1 MCLCVDM
8 QMFTKVSNWRGFSKK
23 KRFKT
28 LFQSHKIV
36 RINEI
41 IFIFHHLFC
50 FLSVQLC
57 LPALLLCSDISIK
70 SI

>member
-1 MCLCVDM
+1 M
-8 QMFTKVSNWRGFSKK
+8 
-23 KRFKT
+23 
-28 LFQSHKIV
+28 LFQSHKIL
-36 RINEI
+36 RKNEI